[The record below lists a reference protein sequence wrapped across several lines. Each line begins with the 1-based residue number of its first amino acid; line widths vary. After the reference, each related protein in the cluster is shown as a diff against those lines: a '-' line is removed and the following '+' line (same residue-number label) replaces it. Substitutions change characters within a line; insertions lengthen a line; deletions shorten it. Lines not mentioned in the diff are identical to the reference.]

1 MTIASP
7 RKGWPSLKMGTSIL
21 ATQSCV
27 TAPLMRSVITIERV
41 AERATLRLDRQR
53 IAAWQG
59 LPRLGESVHEL
70 LAICISD
77 QYPGISPGRE
87 RAARLSLKRIEIVV
101 EQRRRARQR
110 FRQRHVLAELG
121 IDAGRD

>member
-27 TAPLMRSVITIERV
+27 TRTSHEVGYHNRTRCECAVLG
-41 AERATLRLDRQR
+41 LDRHR

-59 LPRLGESVHEL
+59 LPRLGESVQEL
-70 LAICISD
+70 LAICIGD

-87 RAARLSLKRIEIVV
+87 RAARLSLERIEIVV
-101 EQRRRARQR
+101 EQRR
-110 FRQRHVLAELG
+110 
-121 IDAGRD
+121 